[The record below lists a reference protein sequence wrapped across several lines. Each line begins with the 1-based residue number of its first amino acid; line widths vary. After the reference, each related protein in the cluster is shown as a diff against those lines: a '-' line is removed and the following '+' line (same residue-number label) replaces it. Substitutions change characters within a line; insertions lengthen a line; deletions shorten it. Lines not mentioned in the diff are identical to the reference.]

1 LGIPDRFPATL
12 TTGLTTRN
20 LLLVASCV
28 LLAGCGQ
35 HDADKPAASP
45 LAPAAPTAAL
55 LPTPAADPGPATPA
69 PVTQSAQALPDAGPL
84 YVCVSETAGE
94 QRRTVIA
101 LPAPVEALCRKAPEM
116 GPCQYEREACRRKG
130 GKVVTADGTEI
141 TRQTEAEYDRKV
153 MRIRMKSN

>member
-1 LGIPDRFPATL
+1 
-12 TTGLTTRN
+12 
-20 LLLVASCV
+20 
-28 LLAGCGQ
+28 
-35 HDADKPAASP
+35 
-45 LAPAAPTAAL
+45 
-55 LPTPAADPGPATPA
+55 
-69 PVTQSAQALPDAGPL
+69 
-84 YVCVSETAGE
+84 VCVSETAGE